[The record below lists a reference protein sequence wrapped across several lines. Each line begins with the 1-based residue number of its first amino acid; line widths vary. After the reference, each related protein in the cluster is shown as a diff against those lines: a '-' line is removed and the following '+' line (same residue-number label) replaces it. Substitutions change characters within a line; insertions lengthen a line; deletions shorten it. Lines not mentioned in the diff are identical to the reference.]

1 LEDNKKPGPR
11 DISDLKA
18 RLGLKKTGTMPAVT
32 QSTPQPPGQQ
42 QAPNPLG
49 QPAQPQY
56 EAAPPPA
63 ASAASRP
70 LPNPF
75 GRPEPAPQAPPPA
88 APPDPRRDPFAQQQ
102 QASLAAF
109 YGINQSIPGS
119 ADALDAQPISKPK
132 PWGKIGF
139 ILGVSAVPFIIGS
152 WVGAISRG
160 RSDYNT
166 TTEQA
171 GQIYGEVEK
180 ISKQLTAIADTINA
194 SPESRKGN
202 VDIEMSAKL
211 GALDLKKPDTVKIFH
226 TNYQNLEPIV
236 VERLMQYY
244 NGTTKLLDEVAAH
257 SKKTENDKD
266 ALVRMQKEG
275 AKADKNYGVI
285 VEQQGGLTLA
295 KFVEVGSPVCND
307 PSKTD
312 CNANELKGF
321 QYRLDSGSGWGTRP
335 VKGKPES
342 IVMPLQQTPLFK
354 AVAAGNPDFL
364 AVKDY
369 ARRMAEI
376 RQQLGQLMNSQK
388 EVLGDL
394 KKASDRPKMLA
405 L

>member
-18 RLGLKKTGTMPAVT
+18 RLGLKKTGTMPAVS

-42 QAPNPLG
+42 APNPLG
-49 QPAQPQY
+49 QPTQPQY
-56 EAAPPPA
+56 AA
-63 ASAASRP
+63 ASSAVPS
-70 LPNPF
+70 PF
-75 GRPEPAPQAPPPA
+75 GRQEPPPQAPPQPA
-88 APPDPRRDPFAQQQ
+88 APPDPRRDPFAAQQ

-109 YGINQSIPGS
+109 YGINQNLPGS
-119 ADALDAQPISKPK
+119 ADAVHAEPLSKPK

-160 RSDYNT
+160 RSDYNL

-171 GQIYGEVEK
+171 GQIHAEVEK
-180 ISKQLTAIADTINA
+180 ISKQLTSIADTINS

-202 VDIEMSAKL
+202 VDIEMSVKL
-211 GALDLKKPDTVKIFH
+211 GQLDLKKPDTVKIFH

-244 NGTTKLLDEVAAH
+244 NGATKLLDEVQAH

-275 AKADKNYGVI
+275 AKSDKNYGVI

-335 VKGKPES
+335 VKGKPET

-376 RQQLGQLMNSQK
+376 RQLLGGLMNSQK
-388 EVLGDL
+388 DVLGDL
-394 KKASDRPKMLA
+394 KKAADRPKMLA